1 MSIVAIILLSTEY
14 TIIIPR
20 SADEKLKV
28 PNPTYAD
35 LIIKSDDINMESNPA
50 YQCSSGKQDDV
61 KDHHYET
68 INSDDK
74 VVKSVA
80 NKSNT
85 VSD

>member
-1 MSIVAIILLSTEY
+1 MSIVSHLSATTEY
-14 TIIIPR
+14 TTLR
-20 SADEKLKV
+20 STNEKLKV
-28 PNPTYAD
+28 SNPTYAD
-35 LIIKSDDINMESNPA
+35 LVIKSDDINMDSNPS
-50 YQCSSGKQDDV
+50 YQCSKQDDV

-74 VVKSVA
+74 VVKSV

>member
-1 MSIVAIILLSTEY
+1 MLLLTTEY
-14 TIIIPR
+14 TTIIVLR
-20 SADEKLKV
+20 STNEKLKV
-28 PNPTYAD
+28 LNPTYAD
-35 LIIKSDDINMESNPA
+35 LVVKSDDINMDSNPA
-50 YQCSSGKQDDV
+50 YQCSSGKQEDV

-68 INSDDK
+68 INSNDK

>member
-1 MSIVAIILLSTEY
+1 MSIVSHLSATTEY
-14 TIIIPR
+14 TTLR
-20 SADEKLKV
+20 STNEKLKV

-35 LIIKSDDINMESNPA
+35 LVIKSDDINMESNPA
-50 YQCSSGKQDDV
+50 YQCSKKDDV

-74 VVKSVA
+74 VVKSID